1 MVTSPDGDIL
11 ARKSWCSWGKG
22 GIDGGSITT
31 KTAMNRDAKKRNQ
44 EKQRNWR
51 HYQAL
56 KVSKPVPCEQWFLQ
70 LNQQPKNKL
79 KNSFLIQFVLLSYHP
94 RMYWLNLILPLV
106 NLYLTVYKL
115 LIFVL
120 ELEVRNSVWKVINW
134 SDLKKHWKIT
144 DYVLILHYYGNV
156 FFSRLIFVSE
166 VLKNSQSLSACVIL
180 DNQYLLKDFSD
191 LKGDEPDAHA
201 T

>member
-1 MVTSPDGDIL
+1 
-11 ARKSWCSWGKG
+11 
-22 GIDGGSITT
+22 
-31 KTAMNRDAKKRNQ
+31 
-44 EKQRNWR
+44 
-51 HYQAL
+51 
-56 KVSKPVPCEQWFLQ
+56 
-70 LNQQPKNKL
+70 
-79 KNSFLIQFVLLSYHP
+79 
-94 RMYWLNLILPLV
+94 MYWLNLILPLV
-106 NLYLTVYKL
+106 NLLLTVYKL

-120 ELEVRNSVWKVINW
+120 ELEVRNSLWKIINW
-134 SDLKKHWKIT
+134 SDLKKHWKII

-166 VLKNSQSLSACVIL
+166 FLKNSQSLSACVIL